1 MVHGCVFPSWAAVA
15 HRQAMTCASWIP
27 KLSSLVMIVRCV
39 SALAGLAVA
48 VAACYGFGTAKDL
61 VDQGG
66 KTVGT
71 GCNNASPACIGRHTP
86 HSRGALQSGPREPWA
101 IALLRLNGYDF
112 L

>member
-1 MVHGCVFPSWAAVA
+1 
-15 HRQAMTCASWIP
+15 MTCASWIP

-71 GCNNASPACIGRHTP
+71 GCNNTHPTHAAPC
-86 HSRGALQSGPREPWA
+86 QSGPREPWA
-101 IALLRLNGYDF
+101 IALSRSNGYDF